1 MDIWDYVVLLA
12 YFGILVVIGWRASR
26 RQKDMAQYF
35 VGGRRT
41 GTLAIMTLWM
51 ASWVGGN
58 HSRYCRTGIR
68 TRDTVFALSLR
79 HSPGLCVLC
88 TDIYR

>member
-1 MDIWDYVVLLA
+1 MMDIWDYVVLLA
-12 YFGILVVIGWRASR
+12 YFGILVGIGWRASR

-51 ASWVGGN
+51 ASWVGGATILGTAEIPTLRIAG
-58 HSRYCRTGIR
+58 SYGS
-68 TRDTVFALSLR
+68 ALPRLFWSA
-79 HSPGLCVLC
+79 
-88 TDIYR
+88 